1 MQYAPMR
8 QLSDSMTPTP
18 LTPSALAAALQQA
31 VAHHKAGE
39 LDTAQR
45 IYQDILHA
53 DPAHFDA
60 LQLLGAIA
68 VQEGRWGEALDFLSR
83 ALRVNPAHAAVHSNV
98 GNALKALGRSH
109 EAVASYDLAIRFKP
123 DYAEAFYNRANAL
136 TALGQTAD
144 ALRDYQKAIDL
155 KPDYAAAHCNLGLA
169 LQELKRPHEA
179 IRSYDTAI
187 ALRPGYAQAYFNR
200 GNALKVL
207 RRLDEACASYDL
219 AVHAKPDFAA
229 AYCNKS
235 YALLLGGDLRQG
247 WPLYEWRWQLEPMR
261 SSLRDFGRPL
271 WTGAEDLRGK
281 TILLEAE
288 QGLGDSIQFCRYT
301 QLLADRGAQVVLEL
315 PKALRGLLSTL
326 AGVTLI
332 VERGQPLPPF
342 DYRCPL
348 LSLPLA
354 CGTQLHSIPCAGPYL
369 FADPVKTQYW
379 REKIGPGHRLKV
391 GLVWSGG
398 HRPDQ
403 PAVWAIDASRNVP
416 VDLLA
421 QCLHTA
427 DADFFSLQK
436 GEPAES
442 DIRQRAQGLWPRGN
456 FYNYADALH
465 DFADTAA
472 LIANMDVVLT
482 VDTSTAHV
490 AAALGKPTWILN
502 RYDTCW
508 RWLLDRDDSP
518 WYRSVTLYRQAQDLD
533 WAPVLRRVAH
543 DLSRFVASPT

>member
-1 MQYAPMR
+1 MQPPA
-8 QLSDSMTPTP
+8 LDAG
-18 LTPSALAAALQQA
+18 ALAQALQHALARHQA
-31 VAHHKAGE
+31 GA
-39 LDTAQR
+39 LDEALATYHQ
-45 IYQDILHA
+45 ILRA
-53 DPAHFDA
+53 DPGHFDA

-68 VQEGRWGEALDFLSR
+68 LQKSQWAEAMLLLGR
-83 ALRVNPAHAAVHSNV
+83 ALLTNPSHPAVHNNL
-98 GNALKALGRSH
+98 GNAQKELHQL
-109 EAVASYDLAIRFKP
+109 EAAIASYGSAISLKP
-123 DYAEAFYNRANAL
+123 DYAEAFYNRGNAHM
-136 TALGQTAD
+136 ALGQVEA
-144 ALRDYQKAIDL
+144 ALQDYESAL
-155 KPDYAAAHCNLGLA
+155 ARKPDYAAAHCNMGLA
-169 LQELKRPHEA
+169 LQALQRPIEA
-179 IRSYDTAI
+179 IGCYDRAI
-187 ALRPGYAQAYFNR
+187 AHRAQYAQAYFNR

-219 AVHAKPDFAA
+219 AIHAKPDFAA

-315 PKALRGLLSTL
+315 PTPLLGLLSTL
-326 AGVTLI
+326 TGVTLI

-354 CGTQLHSIPCAGPYL
+354 FGTQLHSIPCAGQYL
-369 FADPVKTQYW
+369 FTDPAKTRYW
-379 REKIGPGHRLKV
+379 REKIGPRHRLRV
-391 GLVWSGG
+391 GLVWNGG

-403 PAVWAIDASRNVP
+403 PAAWAIDANRNIA

-421 QCLHTA
+421 QYLHA
-427 DADFFSLQK
+427 VDADFFSLQK

-442 DIRQRAQGLWPRGN
+442 DIRQRAQRLWPRGN

-482 VDTSTAHV
+482 VDTSTAHA

-518 WYRSVTLYRQAQDLD
+518 WYRGVTLYRQAQDLD

-543 DLSRFVASPT
+543 DLSRFVPSPT

>member
-1 MQYAPMR
+1 MAANMPAGSLKPER
-8 QLSDSMTPTP
+8 PGTGADTV
-18 LTPSALAAALQQA
+18 AAALKQA
-31 VAHHKAGE
+31 VAQHNAGR
-39 LDTAQR
+39 LDDAQR
-45 IYQDILHA
+45 SYQDILHA

-68 VQEGRWGEALDFLSR
+68 VQQGRWGDALDFLGR
-83 ALRVNPAHAAVHSNV
+83 ALRVNPGHAAVHNNIA
-98 GNALKALGRSH
+98 NALKALGRFE
-109 EAVASYDLAIRFKP
+109 EAVAVYDNAIRLKP

-169 LQELKRPHEA
+169 LQERNQPHAA

-200 GNALKVL
+200 GNALKLL
-207 RRLDEACASYDL
+207 RRLNEACASYDL
-219 AVHAKPDFAA
+219 AIRAKPDYAA

-235 YALLLGGDLRQG
+235 YALLLGGDLQQA

-281 TILLEAE
+281 TIFLEAE
-288 QGLGDSIQFCRYT
+288 QGLGDSIQFCRYIP
-301 QLLADRGAQVVLEL
+301 LLAEMGAQVVLEL
-315 PKALRGLLSTL
+315 PRPLLGLLSTL
-326 AGVTLI
+326 AGVTQI
-332 VERGQPLPPF
+332 VERGQPMPPF

-348 LSLPLA
+348 MSLPLA
-354 CGTQLHSIPCAGPYL
+354 FSTELHSIPGSGPYL
-369 FADPVKTQYW
+369 FADDAKTRHWQ
-379 REKIGPGHRLKV
+379 EKIGPRHKLKV

-403 PAVWAIDASRNVP
+403 PAAWAIDASRNIP
-416 VDLLA
+416 VDLFA
-421 QCLHTA
+421 QALQSV

-436 GEPAES
+436 GDPAEA
-442 DIRQRAQGLWPRGN
+442 DIRQRAHLLWPRGN
-456 FYNYADALH
+456 FYNYTDALH
-465 DFADTAA
+465 DFSDTAA
-472 LIANMDVVLT
+472 LIAHMDVVLS

-518 WYRSVTLYRQAQDLD
+518 WYRSVTLYRQAEDRD
-533 WAPVLRRVAH
+533 WALVLRRVAR
-543 DLSRFVASPT
+543 DLSAFRASPI